1 VTIRPFAA
9 IGEVDLRKVRRLGQ
23 VPCCRD
29 TGIDLAENDGG
40 ATVHLAVHG
49 AARMKTGRSG
59 TARQFPRDAQRVHQS
74 GHDAADVEYVERQS
88 DIDSVVMES
97 EQTVIAQSGSSS
109 KTGRLGTHAIAA
121 IFVIL
126 LAAFGVFCSYYPWK
140 IPPVAPQKVVSTNTA
155 PLPSVEPE
163 RVDNKQSRKQK
174 SAPVNITAQAESSL
188 ARRASRPARRS

>member
-1 VTIRPFAA
+1 MAQNPDERYATAA
-9 IGEVDLRKVRRLGQ
+9 EFREALRQIG
-23 VPCCRD
+23 
-29 TGIDLAENDGG
+29 
-40 ATVHLAVHG
+40 
-49 AARMKTGRSG
+49 
-59 TARQFPRDAQRVHQS
+59 RV
-74 GHDAADVEYVERQS
+74 DAADVEYVERQS

-163 RVDNKQSRKQK
+163 RADNKQSRKQK

-188 ARRASRPARRS
+188 ARRASRPGRRS